1 MNKDE
6 KILKDSYCL
15 LFIGAFLCLIA
26 IMLMYGAKNMFS
38 NIVTIINP
46 LGCIVLF
53 FGFCIIGFSM
63 IRLLYKITSTKR

>member
-15 LFIGAFLCLIA
+15 LFIGVFLCLIA
-26 IMLMYGAKNMFS
+26 IMLMYGTKNMFS
-38 NIVTIINP
+38 NIATIINP
-46 LGCIVLF
+46 LGCIALF

-63 IRLLYKITSTKR
+63 ISLLYKITSIKK